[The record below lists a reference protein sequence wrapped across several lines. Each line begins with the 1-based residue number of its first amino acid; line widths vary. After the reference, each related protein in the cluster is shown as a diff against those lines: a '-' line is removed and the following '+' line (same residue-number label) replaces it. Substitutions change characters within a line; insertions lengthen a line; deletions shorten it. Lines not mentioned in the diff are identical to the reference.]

1 MSANITT
8 PERRFLDALD
18 RIENMPDA
26 FTALFVHMSK
36 LRPYNRKQQHMMIF
50 KRMFEGA
57 LSGTQIQLYVFSN
70 EDFAILGPNLNVS
83 AFMRIVERITNIVK
97 DDPFFFDYDRTHFSS
112 SYELKRYFQQVY
124 SMVERQEKEALAA
137 PPKRNTQN
145 TTRAVE
151 PEDLES
157 VLANMK
163 NVNMLEFVQRQS
175 AVKINPDDK
184 AHSGAVVFQE
194 YFTSMAGFTKK
205 LAPDI
210 DLFAGKWLFQYLSE
224 TLDIRML
231 EAVANTPLFFRP
243 PSLNLNLNISTVFS
257 KEFGNFARKFL
268 VSGQKIT
275 VEVQLMD
282 VFQNVT
288 KYHEAKELLHK
299 GGHKILLDG
308 LDPLV
313 LRFLDISKLDPD
325 YIKLIWSPTLID
337 ERQEEKLSE
346 IINSL
351 GIEKFVLARC
361 DTEHA
366 IKWGVGTGIKTF
378 QGHFIDAM
386 AGAMAKTACKY
397 GAGCSLGE
405 CINRRRVI
413 AGGMRMDCPN
423 PVQLDAMPDIKT

>member
-1 MSANITT
+1 M
-8 PERRFLDALD
+8 D
-18 RIENMPDA
+18 RIEHMPDA
-26 FTALFVHMSK
+26 FTTMFVHMSK

-50 KRMFEGA
+50 KRMFDGA
-57 LSGTQIQLYVFSN
+57 LSGTQIQLYVFTN
-70 EDFAILGPNLNVS
+70 EDFAILGPNVNVE

-112 SYELKRYFQQVY
+112 YYDLKRNYQQVY
-124 SMVERQEKEALAA
+124 AAVEKLEKEALAA
-137 PPKRNTQN
+137 PPKPREPQN
-145 TTRAVE
+145 KNRPVE

-157 VLANMK
+157 VLENMK

-175 AVKINPDDK
+175 AVQINPNDK
-184 AHSGAVVFQE
+184 IHSGTVVFQE
-194 YFTSMAGFTKK
+194 YFTSMAGFTRK
-205 LAPDI
+205 LAPNI

-243 PSLNLNLNISTVFS
+243 PELNLNLNISTVFS
-257 KEFGNFARKFL
+257 KDFGRFARKFL

-282 VFQNVT
+282 VFQNVS
-288 KYHEAKELLHK
+288 KYHEAKELLHR

-337 ERQEEKLSE
+337 ERQEEKLQE
-346 IINSL
+346 VINNL

-366 IKWGVGTGIKTF
+366 IKWGVSAGIRTF

-386 AGAMAKTACKY
+386 AGAMAKTSCKY
-397 GAGCSLGE
+397 GAGCSLGD

-413 AGGMRMDCPN
+413 AGGTRMECPN
-423 PVQLDAMPDIKT
+423 PVQLDTMPEIKT